1 MSWEALSALASLASA
16 VIVLVAALAAVLQ
29 LRHLRLANQLH
40 SYLELSR
47 VTQSREMIEARRY
60 LQSQDFGDPEA
71 LRAATTPELD
81 HRISTIAIHYQ
92 EVARLLN
99 RGVLDQELFGAYFDM
114 TPRVWKQLEPVA
126 AVIRERAGSP
136 LWIDIEYLVYRGEKR
151 RLLQRYLNHYPDEFV
166 RQAKLERFIP
176 GVRRRDEPPPETPA
190 PHLTSP
196 G

>member
-60 LQSQDFGDPEA
+60 LQGQDFGDPET

-81 HRISTIAIHYQ
+81 RRISTIAIHYQ

-114 TPRVWKQLEPVA
+114 TPRVWKQLQPVA

-136 LWIDIEYLVYRGEKR
+136 IWIDIEYLVSRISR
-151 RLLQRYLNHYPDEFV
+151 
-166 RQAKLERFIP
+166 
-176 GVRRRDEPPPETPA
+176 
-190 PHLTSP
+190 
-196 G
+196 